1 MRAILCLAPARTV
14 LARTILA
21 TTALATTILA
31 MAILAPSRAQ
41 SAQAA
46 SDALYLVTYI
56 EVMPNAAGPAEA
68 ELKRYRD
75 AGRRDDGNLRLDV
88 LAEIARPN
96 RFVIVEAWRD
106 KAALDAHAQSAGTIQ
121 FQEKLEPIEDA
132 PFDERLAHVLYRGQR
147 ATANNVGTLY
157 VVTHI
162 DVVPPGLDA
171 CLAALK
177 AMSVDTPNDPGN
189 VGYTVLQQANRTNHF
204 TVVEEWTDRKAA
216 DAHAMAEHTRAFREK
231 LTPIRG
237 ALYDER
243 FYTLVN

>member
-1 MRAILCLAPARTV
+1 LHQNRKNGEDSVRAILCHALAMTV
-14 LARTILA
+14 LAMTV
-21 TTALATTILA
+21 
-31 MAILAPSRAQ
+31 LAPSRGQ
-41 SAQAA
+41 SAE
-46 SDALYLVTYI
+46 SMNDAVYFVTYI

-88 LAEIARPN
+88 LSEIARPN
-96 RFVIVEAWRD
+96 RFVIIEAWRD
-106 KAALDAHAQSAGTIQ
+106 KTALDAHAQSAGTIQ
-121 FQEKLEPIEDA
+121 FQEKLKAIEDA
-132 PFDERLAHVLYRGQR
+132 PFDERVTHVLYRGR
-147 ATANNVGTLY
+147 DAGANRVGAIF

-177 AMSVDTPNDPGN
+177 TMSADTPNDPGN
-189 VGYTVLQQANRTNHF
+189 VGYEVLQQVNRANHF

-231 LTPIRG
+231 LIPIRG

-243 FYTLVN
+243 FYTPLN

>member
-1 MRAILCLAPARTV
+1 VRTNLCIALAMTV
-14 LARTILA
+14 LAATIL
-21 TTALATTILA
+21 TPL
-31 MAILAPSRAQ
+31 RGR
-41 SAQAA
+41 SAE
-46 SDALYLVTYI
+46 SMNDAVYFVTYI

-106 KAALDAHAQSAGTIQ
+106 KAALDAHAQSADTIQ
-121 FQEKLEPIEDA
+121 FQEKLKAVEDA
-132 PFDERLAHVLYRGQR
+132 PFDERITHVLYRERG
-147 ATANNVGTLY
+147 ADANRIGGIY

-162 DVVPPGLDA
+162 DVIPPGLEA

-177 AMSVDTPNDPGN
+177 TMSADTPNDPGN
-189 VGYTVLQQANRTNHF
+189 VGYEVLQQANRANHF

-231 LTPIRG
+231 LIPIRG

-243 FYTLVN
+243 FYTPLN